1 VVIGTRLV
9 QRWRTTRNGGLHE
22 HNPPNHME
30 SSALSDGGNISPLQE
45 RPCASFY
52 LALGG
57 SERSFAPRHM
67 VSKPR
72 IAFGSRAHMIRLD
85 NISKQNGHQILFIE
99 ASAALLKGEKVGLVG
114 PNGSGKTTLFRM
126 ITGQE
131 LTDEGQV
138 SADRGVSIGYFSQ
151 DVGEMS
157 GHSAVT
163 EVMNGAGPV
172 SAVATEL
179 KELEA
184 AMGDPDRAGDM
195 EAIIERYGEVQA
207 RFEELDGYAL
217 EGRAREVLAG
227 LSFSQEMMDGDVG
240 ALSGGWK
247 MRVALGRILL
257 MRPDAMLLDEP
268 SNHLDLE
275 SLIWLEQFL
284 TGYEGALLMT
294 SHDRE
299 FMNRIVG
306 KVIEIDGG
314 ALTSYSGNYAF
325 YEQQRALSEKQ
336 QQAQFERQQAMLA
349 KEINFI
355 ERFKAR
361 ASHAAQVQ
369 SRVKKLEKIERVEPP
384 KRRQTVSFDFLPA
397 PRSGD
402 DVVSLKNVHK
412 GYGNRSI
419 YQGLD
424 FVVSRKERWC
434 VMGINGAGKSTLLKL
449 VAGAAEPDDGM
460 VALGGSVKM
469 GYFAQHAMDLLDG
482 ERTVF
487 QSLEDAFP
495 QAGQGSLRALAGC
508 FGFSGDDVEKKCRVL
523 SGGEKAR
530 LVMAKM
536 LFDPPNFLVLDE
548 PTNHLDMATKQMLI
562 TALSQYE
569 GTMLFVSHDRHFL
582 AALSNRVLELTPQG
596 IHRYGGGYTE
606 YVARTGQ
613 EAPGLRS

>member
-1 VVIGTRLV
+1 
-9 QRWRTTRNGGLHE
+9 
-22 HNPPNHME
+22 
-30 SSALSDGGNISPLQE
+30 
-45 RPCASFY
+45 
-52 LALGG
+52 
-57 SERSFAPRHM
+57 
-67 VSKPR
+67 
-72 IAFGSRAHMIRLD
+72 MIRLD
-85 NISKQNGHQILFIE
+85 NISKQIGHQILFIE
-99 ASAALLKGEKVGLVG
+99 ASAALQKGEKAGLVG
-114 PNGSGKTTLFRM
+114 PNGAGKTTLFRM

-131 LTDEGQV
+131 LPDEGQV
-138 SADRGVSIGYFSQ
+138 STDRGITIGYFSQ

-157 GHSAVT
+157 GRSAVA
-163 EVMNGAGPV
+163 EVMDGAGPV
-172 SAVATEL
+172 AAVAAEL
-179 KELEA
+179 KALEV
-184 AMGDPDRAGDM
+184 AMADPSRADEM
-195 EAIIERYGEVQA
+195 EEIIAQYGEVQH

-227 LSFSQEMMDGDVG
+227 LSFSQEMMEGDVG

-247 MRVALGRILL
+247 MRVALARILL
-257 MRPDAMLLDEP
+257 MRPDVMLLDEP

-284 TGYEGALLMT
+284 RGYDGALLMT

-299 FMNRIVG
+299 FMNRIINKIV
-306 KVIEIDGG
+306 EIDGG
-314 ALTSYSGNYAF
+314 SLTTYSGNYEF
-325 YEQQRALSEKQ
+325 YETQRALSEKQ

-349 KEINFI
+349 KEIKFI

-384 KRRQTVSFDFLPA
+384 RRRQTVAFDFPPA
-397 PRSGD
+397 PRSGE
-402 DVVSLKNVHK
+402 DVVSLKGVQK
-412 GYGNRSI
+412 AYGSRVI
-419 YQGLD
+419 YDSLD
-424 FVVSRKERWC
+424 FMIRRRERWC
-434 VMGINGAGKSTLLKL
+434 VMGVNGAGKSTLLKL
-449 VAGAAEPDDGM
+449 VAGSTEPDDGM

-508 FGFSGDDVEKKCRVL
+508 FGFSGDDIEKRCRVL

-530 LVMAKM
+530 LVMAIM

-548 PTNHLDMATKQMLI
+548 PTNHLDMATKEMLI
-562 TALSQYE
+562 AALAQYE

-582 AALSNRVLELTPQG
+582 AALSNRVLELTPEG
-596 IHRYGGGYTE
+596 IHQYGGGYTE
-606 YVARTGQ
+606 YVARSGH
-613 EAPGLRS
+613 EAPGLHS

>member
-1 VVIGTRLV
+1 
-9 QRWRTTRNGGLHE
+9 
-22 HNPPNHME
+22 
-30 SSALSDGGNISPLQE
+30 
-45 RPCASFY
+45 
-52 LALGG
+52 
-57 SERSFAPRHM
+57 
-67 VSKPR
+67 
-72 IAFGSRAHMIRLD
+72 MIRLD
-85 NISKQNGHQILFIE
+85 NVSKQVGHQILFIE
-99 ASAALLKGEKVGLVG
+99 ASAALQKGEKIGLVG
-114 PNGSGKTTLFRM
+114 PNGAGKTTLFRM
-126 ITGQE
+126 ISGQE
-131 LTDEGQV
+131 LPDEGQV
-138 SADRGVSIGYFSQ
+138 SLDRGITIGYFSQ

-157 GHSAVT
+157 GRSAVA
-163 EVMNGAGPV
+163 EVMDGAGPV
-172 SAVATEL
+172 SVVAAEL
-179 KELEA
+179 RELEA
-184 AMGDPDRAGDM
+184 AMADPDQADEM
-195 EAIIERYGEVQA
+195 DEIIARYGEVQH

-217 EGRAREVLAG
+217 DGRAREALSG
-227 LSFSQEMMDGDVG
+227 LGFSQEMMEGDVG

-247 MRVALGRILL
+247 MRVALARILL
-257 MRPDAMLLDEP
+257 MRPDVMLLDEP

-284 TGYEGALLMT
+284 KGYEGALLMT

-299 FMNRIVG
+299 FINRIIN
-306 KVIEIDGG
+306 KVVEIDGG
-314 ALTSYSGNYAF
+314 TLTTYSGNYEF
-325 YEQQRALSEKQ
+325 YEQQRALNEKQ

-349 KEINFI
+349 KEIKFI

-369 SRVKKLEKIERVEPP
+369 SRVKKLDKIERVEPP
-384 KRRQTVSFDFLPA
+384 KRRQTVAFEFLPA
-397 PRSGD
+397 PRSGE

-412 GYGNRSI
+412 GYGSRSI

-424 FVVSRKERWC
+424 FMIRRKERWC
-434 VMGINGAGKSTLLKL
+434 VMGVNGAGKSTLLKL
-449 VAGAAEPDDGM
+449 VAGSTEPDDGT
-460 VALGGSVKM
+460 VAVGGSVKM

-487 QSLEDAFP
+487 QSLEDSFP

-508 FGFSGDDVEKKCRVL
+508 FGFSGDDVEKRCRVL

-548 PTNHLDMATKQMLI
+548 PTNHLDLATKEMLI
-562 TALSQYE
+562 NALSEFE

-582 AALSNRVLELTPQG
+582 AALSNRVLELTPEG
-596 IHRYGGGYTE
+596 IHQFGGGYTE

>member
-1 VVIGTRLV
+1 
-9 QRWRTTRNGGLHE
+9 
-22 HNPPNHME
+22 
-30 SSALSDGGNISPLQE
+30 
-45 RPCASFY
+45 
-52 LALGG
+52 
-57 SERSFAPRHM
+57 
-67 VSKPR
+67 
-72 IAFGSRAHMIRLD
+72 MIRLD
-85 NISKQNGHQILFIE
+85 NVSKQNGHQILFIE
-99 ASAALLKGEKVGLVG
+99 ASAALQKGEKIGLVG

-126 ITGQE
+126 ITGEE
-131 LTDEGQV
+131 LPDEGQV
-138 SADRGVSIGYFSQ
+138 AVDRGVTIGYFSQ

-157 GHSAVT
+157 GRSAVA
-163 EVMNGAGPV
+163 EVMDGAGPV
-172 SAVATEL
+172 STVAAEL

-184 AMGDPDRAGDM
+184 AMADPDRADDM
-195 EAIIERYGEVQA
+195 ETIVARYGEVQA

-227 LSFSQEMMDGDVG
+227 LSFSQEIMDGDVG

-284 TGYEGALLMT
+284 KQYDGLLFMT

-299 FMNRIVG
+299 FMNRIVT
-306 KVIEIDGG
+306 KVVEIDGG
-314 ALTSYSGNYAF
+314 TLTTYSGDYEF
-325 YEQQRALSEKQ
+325 YEQQRALAEKQ

-349 KEINFI
+349 KEISFI

-369 SRVKKLEKIERVEPP
+369 SRVKKLDKIERVEAPR
-384 KRRQTVSFDFLPA
+384 RRQSVQFEFRSP

-402 DVVSLKNVHK
+402 DVITLRNIHK
-412 GYGNRSI
+412 GYGAQPI
-419 YQGLD
+419 YEGLD
-424 FVVSRKERWC
+424 FLVRRKERWC
-434 VMGINGAGKSTLLKL
+434 VMGVNGAGKSTLLKL
-449 VAGAAEPDDGM
+449 VAGATLPDDGL
-460 VALGGSVKM
+460 VAVGGSVKM

-487 QSLEDAFP
+487 QSLEDSFP

-508 FGFSGDDVEKKCRVL
+508 FGFSGDDVEKRCRVL

-536 LFDPPNFLVLDE
+536 LYDPPNFLVLDE
-548 PTNHLDMATKQMLI
+548 PTNHLDMATKEMLI
-562 TALSQYE
+562 KA
-569 GTMLFVSHDRHFL
+569 
-582 AALSNRVLELTPQG
+582 
-596 IHRYGGGYTE
+596 
-606 YVARTGQ
+606 
-613 EAPGLRS
+613 